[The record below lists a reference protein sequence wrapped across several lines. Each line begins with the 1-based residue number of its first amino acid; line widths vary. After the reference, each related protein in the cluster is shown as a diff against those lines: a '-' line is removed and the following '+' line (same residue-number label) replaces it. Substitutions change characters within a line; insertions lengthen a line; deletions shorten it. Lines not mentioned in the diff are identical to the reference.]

1 MCPCLIFVIP
11 LLYRSFFS
19 KYYFLNVAGQNLI
32 LLDCFQVFN
41 LKDQTNWVS
50 SAQNIGTIKLAQ
62 VNWIMM
68 TLMLKVKLL
77 IQLLQASFQLRCGH
91 KYFNYCCKEN
101 TLKAQKT
108 EKCFSCTCYQRPRFT
123 VTSLMQW
130 YYIKKSLKESEI
142 AISSNLDRS
151 NL

>member
-68 TLMLKVKLL
+68 TLRTLL
-77 IQLLQASFQLRCGH
+77 IQLLQTSFQLRCRH
-91 KYFNYCCKEN
+91 KHFNYCCKEN

-130 YYIKKSLKESEI
+130 HYIKKSLKGSEI

-151 NL
+151 SL